1 MRCEFVIRL
10 LIEPVKIELCLGSAL
25 WAEVAAQALKGCR
38 AVLALSTID
47 CASGRA
53 RAVFFRSCL
62 VPPIVPDPFGII
74 YSDPLRDEK
83 QNRERNKGPVAI
95 DPFRI
100 GSRAEG
106 ITFTLIYQE
115 SSIMQT
121 GIDLFFR
128 LT

>member
-1 MRCEFVIRL
+1 
-10 LIEPVKIELCLGSAL
+10 
-25 WAEVAAQALKGCR
+25 
-38 AVLALSTID
+38 
-47 CASGRA
+47 
-53 RAVFFRSCL
+53 
-62 VPPIVPDPFGII
+62 VPDPFGII

>member
-53 RAVFFRSCL
+53 RAVFLGRASCRQSCPTHL
-62 VPPIVPDPFGII
+62 
-74 YSDPLRDEK
+74 E
-83 QNRERNKGPVAI
+83 
-95 DPFRI
+95 
-100 GSRAEG
+100 
-106 ITFTLIYQE
+106 
-115 SSIMQT
+115 
-121 GIDLFFR
+121 
-128 LT
+128 